1 MPFSFTTALAELP
14 AWLEQPSVSA
24 AVAISVVFGALF
36 VASIYL
42 VSAIFAAPDA
52 SVHDRNHPHVVKQ
65 RIRGAAIATAVSLG
79 LSALLLRQWGQK
91 GVVASL
97 GLDPAR
103 IAPSVLV
110 ATVLTATIYLGPL
123 VLDYLDGGVEWA
135 SLRRVPETLWNQ
147 PLAMRNFVV
156 GPVTEELV
164 FRSSVVSLWAAA
176 GMSANRS
183 IFLSPLI
190 FGLAHIHHAVSQYR
204 DGRPLKFVLFGTT
217 FQFVYTTL
225 FGWFAVA
232 LFVRTKSIAG
242 PICAHAFCNYQGLP
256 DFSRAEGHPQY
267 KYLVW
272 LAFGVGLCGFAVL
285 FEPMT
290 REGVFV

>member
-1 MPFSFTTALAELP
+1 MPFSFPTALAELP
-14 AWLEQPSVSA
+14 PWLQQPSVPA
-24 AVAISVVFGALF
+24 AVAISVVFGVLY

-42 VSAIFAAPDA
+42 VSAIFSLPDA

-65 RIRGAAIATAVSLG
+65 RTWGAAIATIISLV
-79 LSALLLRQWGQK
+79 LSSLLLRQWGQPQNIA
-91 GVVASL
+91 ASL
-97 GLDPAR
+97 GL
-103 IAPSVLV
+103 APSRIMPSVVV

-135 SLRRVPETLWNQ
+135 SLRRVPETLWSQ

-164 FRSSVVSLWAAA
+164 FRSSVVALWTAS
-176 GMSANRS
+176 GISTNRT

-204 DGRPLKFVLFGTT
+204 DGRPLKVVLLGTV

-232 LFVRTKSIAG
+232 LLIRTKSIGG
-242 PICAHAFCNYQGLP
+242 P
-256 DFSRAEGHPQY
+256 
-267 KYLVW
+267 
-272 LAFGVGLCGFAVL
+272 
-285 FEPMT
+285 
-290 REGVFV
+290 